1 MQMKIAPREQFIL
14 TVVGSVLLVVV
25 MIALLIY
32 PSYTRIGTLDTE
44 IASAQTGLSTTKSL
58 LAQRQAIKDQAAQTD
73 AKWLAL
79 ANEVPDNPDL
89 PALIIELQDS
99 AFESGVQ
106 LVGATPTK
114 PVTKGT
120 YVGVPIQIT
129 VLGTWADSVDY
140 MQRIAKLSRGLR
152 ISQFESHVTNNPAEA
167 GRANDELPDYFEA
180 TTLNLEAYMIPAS
193 NATTTPVVPAPAGQ

>member
-1 MQMKIAPREQFIL
+1 MKIAPREQFIL
-14 TVVGSVLLVVV
+14 SVIGSVLLVVI

-32 PSYTRIGTLDTE
+32 PSYTRIGALDTE
-44 IASAQTGLSTTKSL
+44 IADAQTGLSTTKSL

-79 ANEVPDNPDL
+79 ANEVPDSPDL

-106 LVGATPTK
+106 LVAATPTK
-114 PVTKGT
+114 PVNKGT
-120 YVGVPIQIT
+120 YVGVPLQIT
-129 VLGTWADSVDY
+129 ILGTWADTVDY
-140 MQRIAKLSRGLR
+140 LQRIAKLSRGLR
-152 ISQFESHVTNNPAEA
+152 ISQFVASVTDNVVEA
-167 GRANDELPDYFEA
+167 DRENDELPDYFEA

-193 NATTTPVVPAPAGQ
+193 TGTTATTVVPAPAGQ